1 MKPRPKFIAAYI
13 FIVGL
18 SACAPVQQQSFTA
31 TPVRQ
36 PLIAGVG
43 DVVLRTDGRES
54 MPNIF
59 GNADIFGRTRPTGFA
74 TVQFGGMQGEKVVLL
89 RSGVTQSDATTMNS
103 TPLVVPTQQT
113 TSVYGTVGSRP
124 VYGTSTT
131 SGVTYIPPVGSTST
145 SSQQP
150 TIPILVDWR
159 SNQRVPALG
168 KTIVIEAANSTSM
181 TYHIE

>member
-1 MKPRPKFIAAYI
+1 MRILGIVALGAA
-13 FIVGL
+13 L
-18 SACAPVQQQSFTA
+18 SGCASVQQQSFTA
-31 TPVRQ
+31 TPVGQ
-36 PLIAGVG
+36 PLTAGVG
-43 DVVLRTDGRES
+43 DVVLRMDGRES

-74 TVQFGGMQGEKVVLL
+74 TVQYGGMQGEKVVLL
-89 RSGVTQSDATTMNS
+89 RSGVVTQSDATTMNS

-124 VYGTSTT
+124 VSATATT
-131 SGVTYIPPVGSTST
+131 SGAAYIPPAGSTTT

-150 TIPILVDWR
+150 TIPILIDWR

>member
-1 MKPRPKFIAAYI
+1 MRILGIVALVAAS
-13 FIVGL
+13 GG
-18 SACAPVQQQSFTA
+18 CAPIQQQSFSA
-31 TPVRQ
+31 TPVGQ
-36 PLIAGVG
+36 SIVAGVG

-54 MPNIF
+54 MPNVF

-74 TVQFGGMQGEKVVLL
+74 TVQYGGMQGEKVVLL
-89 RSGVTQSDATTMNS
+89 RSGVVTQSDATTMNS
-103 TPLVVPTQQT
+103 TPLIVPTQQT
-113 TSVYGTVGSRP
+113 TSVYGAVGSKP
-124 VYGTSTT
+124 VYGTATT
-131 SGVTYIPPVGSTST
+131 SGVAYIPPVGSTTT

-159 SNQRVPALG
+159 SNQRLPALG